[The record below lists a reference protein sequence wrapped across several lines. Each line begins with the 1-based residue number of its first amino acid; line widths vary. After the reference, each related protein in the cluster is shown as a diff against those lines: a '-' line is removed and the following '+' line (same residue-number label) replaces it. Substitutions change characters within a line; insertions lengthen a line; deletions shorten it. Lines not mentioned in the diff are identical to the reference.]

1 MIVRRIESFGGVPYP
16 DGNDNSEAF
25 AAAFD
30 FFRKNGGGVLQVGKG
45 IWKTGPLTLCSD
57 ITLELEEGAVI
68 SFIPEPE
75 LYRPVKTRWEGVV
88 CYAMHPCIL
97 ADGETNVTICGKGTI
112 DGNGKDWWNLLAEKR
127 KQGKP
132 VAPIELELAALN
144 PGYET
149 QPGGGG
155 GRNTQFLR
163 PPLIQFHECKD
174 VNLLDVTLVNSPF
187 WTIHPVFTESIIIKG
202 ISVINPH
209 DAPNTDGMDIDS
221 CVNVT
226 VVGCLISVGDD
237 GIAIKSG
244 SGEDGIR
251 INKPSKNIT
260 ICDCKVADGHGGV
273 VIGSETA
280 AGIENV
286 CVENCIFDG
295 TQRGIRLKTRRGRGG
310 AVRHLEFSHLTM
322 INNLCPLAINM
333 FYCCGTNRN
342 EPEFFS
348 QEALP
353 VKEDTPSI
361 KDIVISG
368 ICARGCKASAG
379 FIAGLPESPVE
390 NVVIEDSVFEVD
402 MASDVEPD
410 VSDMYAGI
418 PSCKEKSFRLI
429 NVKNIQ
435 FGDTSVKGPAN
446 AFLNH

>member
-1 MIVRRIESFGGVPYP
+1 MIVRRIESFGGSAYP

-25 AAAFD
+25 SAAFE
-30 FFRKNGGGVLQVGKG
+30 FFRKNGGGTLKVGKG
-45 IWKTGPLTLCSD
+45 IWKTGPLTLCSN
-57 ITLELEEGAVI
+57 ITLELEEDAVI

-88 CYAMHPCIL
+88 CYAMHPCIF
-97 ADGETNVTICGKGTI
+97 AAGESNVTICGNGTI
-112 DGNGKDWWNLLAEKR
+112 DGCGQNWWGLLAQKK

-132 VAPIELELAALN
+132 VAPIEMELAALN

-163 PPLIQFHECKD
+163 PPLVQFYECKD
-174 VNLLDVTLVNSPF
+174 VKLLDVTLVNSPF
-187 WTIHPVFTESIIIKG
+187 WTIHPVFTDTLLVSNV
-202 ISVINPH
+202 SVINPH

-221 CVNVT
+221 CVNVE
-226 VVGCLISVGDD
+226 VQGCLISVGDD

-251 INKPSKNIT
+251 INRPSKNIS

-286 CVENCIFDG
+286 CVENCVFDG

-310 AVRHLEFSHLTM
+310 AVRHLEFSNLTM
-322 INNLCPLAINM
+322 LNNLCPLAINM

-353 VKEDTPSI
+353 VKNDTPSI

-368 ICARGCKASAG
+368 ISARGCKASAG

-390 NVVIEDSVFEVD
+390 NIVIENSIFEVD
-402 MASDVEPD
+402 VSSAEKPS

-418 PSCKEKSFRLI
+418 PECEEKSFRLI
-429 NVKNIQ
+429 NVKNIEFNNTKV
-435 FGDTSVKGPAN
+435 FGPSKEFIRN
-446 AFLNH
+446 